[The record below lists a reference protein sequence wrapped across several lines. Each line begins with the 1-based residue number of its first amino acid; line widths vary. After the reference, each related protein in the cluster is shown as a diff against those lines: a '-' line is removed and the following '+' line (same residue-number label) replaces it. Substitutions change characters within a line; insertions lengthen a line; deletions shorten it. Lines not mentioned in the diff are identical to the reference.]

1 MIDNFIEKDILR
13 RVKITY
19 VLYDCRQI
27 KIGELAANMNTSF
40 NTIKKD
46 CQKIAARLEEDI
58 GSYSITR
65 SQLSFHFKQGVTCY
79 DLVRKM
85 YSDSLFLKVC
95 YRCLLGNNNY
105 TSIAE
110 EEFISV
116 TKVFNLK
123 KKAEI
128 FFRQGLG
135 STPEGKI
142 AFENELK
149 VRYIY
154 LTLWMRGIGVED
166 LKKNP
171 LFAKSEQI
179 AHDLGDLLKNHLS
192 SKSLHYLRYAVF
204 LSITKKSRLP
214 IDGET
219 IKFLKTGILFNS
231 IKTCFSQHE
240 ITLDDE
246 NIAFISFIY
255 KNLPYNPES
264 YRLIEVDYQ
273 YYRNRLIN
281 SHPSVV
287 QLIRQ
292 FEAAFEMN
300 LLGEIEFEKP
310 LMDLVY
316 TTSLG
321 INEFLLNQYYFINCE
336 DRGIK
341 EKISQIVFTWIKE
354 NFSEQLMMSE
364 SIILQFC
371 HLVMPILKKGA
382 KKKLPIIIVAK
393 DEYSHMLFR
402 NNISKIISE
411 NYFFINDEIYYSIE
425 DIPELFFNIPCF
437 IVCER
442 CLLNQEQDF
451 ILPISINHLISDL
464 KDISNYIFTCVLTKQ

>member
-19 VLYDCRQI
+19 VLYECRQI

-58 GSYSITR
+58 ASYSITR

-85 YSDSLFLKVC
+85 YSDSLFLRVC

-179 AHDLGDLLKNHLS
+179 AHDLGDLLKNHFS
-192 SKSLHYLRYAVF
+192 SKSLHYLRYAIF
-204 LSITKKSRLP
+204 LSITKK
-214 IDGET
+214 
-219 IKFLKTGILFNS
+219 K
-231 IKTCFSQHE
+231 
-240 ITLDDE
+240 
-246 NIAFISFIY
+246 
-255 KNLPYNPES
+255 
-264 YRLIEVDYQ
+264 
-273 YYRNRLIN
+273 
-281 SHPSVV
+281 PS
-287 QLIRQ
+287 
-292 FEAAFEMN
+292 
-300 LLGEIEFEKP
+300 
-310 LMDLVY
+310 
-316 TTSLG
+316 S
-321 INEFLLNQYYFINCE
+321 
-336 DRGIK
+336 DR
-341 EKISQIVFTWIKE
+341 
-354 NFSEQLMMSE
+354 
-364 SIILQFC
+364 
-371 HLVMPILKKGA
+371 
-382 KKKLPIIIVAK
+382 
-393 DEYSHMLFR
+393 
-402 NNISKIISE
+402 
-411 NYFFINDEIYYSIE
+411 
-425 DIPELFFNIPCF
+425 
-437 IVCER
+437 
-442 CLLNQEQDF
+442 
-451 ILPISINHLISDL
+451 
-464 KDISNYIFTCVLTKQ
+464 

>member
-1 MIDNFIEKDILR
+1 M
-13 RVKITY
+13 
-19 VLYDCRQI
+19 
-27 KIGELAANMNTSF
+27 
-40 NTIKKD
+40 
-46 CQKIAARLEEDI
+46 
-58 GSYSITR
+58 
-65 SQLSFHFKQGVTCY
+65 
-79 DLVRKM
+79 
-85 YSDSLFLKVC
+85 
-95 YRCLLGNNNY
+95 
-105 TSIAE
+105 
-110 EEFISV
+110 
-116 TKVFNLK
+116 
-123 KKAEI
+123 
-128 FFRQGLG
+128 
-135 STPEGKI
+135 
-142 AFENELK
+142 
-149 VRYIY
+149 
-154 LTLWMRGIGVED
+154 ED

-179 AHDLGDLLKNHLS
+179 AHDLGDLLKNHFS
-192 SKSLHYLRYAVF
+192 SKSLHYLRYAIF

-214 IDGET
+214 IDSET

-341 EKISQIVFTWIKE
+341 EK
-354 NFSEQLMMSE
+354 
-364 SIILQFC
+364 
-371 HLVMPILKKGA
+371 
-382 KKKLPIIIVAK
+382 
-393 DEYSHMLFR
+393 
-402 NNISKIISE
+402 
-411 NYFFINDEIYYSIE
+411 
-425 DIPELFFNIPCF
+425 
-437 IVCER
+437 
-442 CLLNQEQDF
+442 
-451 ILPISINHLISDL
+451 
-464 KDISNYIFTCVLTKQ
+464 